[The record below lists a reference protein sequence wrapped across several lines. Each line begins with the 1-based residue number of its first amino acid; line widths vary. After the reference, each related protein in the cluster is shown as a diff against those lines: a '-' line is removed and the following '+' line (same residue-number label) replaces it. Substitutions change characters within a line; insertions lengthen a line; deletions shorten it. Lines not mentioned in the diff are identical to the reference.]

1 MNSDESEGTL
11 KNRKLVGKTER
22 ISPVEPDDI
31 KKVTS
36 EKKIETKDIRNLP
49 VSLQRGKSNH
59 KWLAMMTVL
68 GALLLKLLNE
78 YNDKK
83 KNKDSFY
90 TKNVDVFKNYSEET
104 SFLTYPD
111 EIKTQYPYTFEPENI
126 TLVGNEYAK
135 YDVEEVFI
143 KTWED

>member
-11 KNRKLVGKTER
+11 KNRKLVEKNEKV
-22 ISPVEPDDI
+22 SPVEPDDI

-78 YNDKK
+78 NNDKK
-83 KNKDSFY
+83 KNKDTLY
-90 TKNVDVFKNYSEET
+90 TKKVDLFKNYSEET
-104 SFLTYPD
+104 IFLSYPD
-111 EIKTQYPYTFEPENI
+111 KINTQYPYTFEP
-126 TLVGNEYAK
+126 
-135 YDVEEVFI
+135 
-143 KTWED
+143 